1 MEVSYETALAACV
14 ADRAEK
20 GVPFTPQSREDVF
33 RIYWNIQEENE
44 KKKLIGKRVC
54 GYIGG
59 IPVYETYIIDDT
71 DPAATR

>member
-20 GVPFTPQSREDVF
+20 GVPFTPYSREEVF
-33 RIYWNIQEENE
+33 RIYRNIQEENE
-44 KKKLIGKRVC
+44 RKKHTGKRVC

-59 IPVYETYIIDDT
+59 LPVYETYIIADT
-71 DPAATR
+71 DPATSQ